1 MTADR
6 ILEQNIMDNPE
17 AKRESYLQQQDQ
29 FILDVD
35 EDEQKAKA
43 ADLMKANDHVQMRSD
58 YELGDADLN
67 NDVQSNA
74 DTEKVGPQAI
84 SKLKEEMDDADNH
97 QVNMGAFEQMK
108 DDERR

>member
-1 MTADR
+1 
-6 ILEQNIMDNPE
+6 
-17 AKRESYLQQQDQ
+17 
-29 FILDVD
+29 
-35 EDEQKAKA
+35 
-43 ADLMKANDHVQMRSD
+43 MKANDHVQMRSD

-97 QVNMGAFEQMK
+97 
-108 DDERR
+108 